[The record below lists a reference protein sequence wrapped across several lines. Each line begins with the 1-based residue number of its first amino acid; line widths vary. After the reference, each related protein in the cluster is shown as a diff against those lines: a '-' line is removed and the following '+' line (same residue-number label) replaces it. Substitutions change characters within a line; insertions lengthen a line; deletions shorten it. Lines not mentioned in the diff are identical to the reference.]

1 MSVRIERP
9 EAATIVGGA
18 LVMVGACLPWLTL
31 FAGMQQYSGL
41 IAAHGQILFA
51 GGVLAMVAS
60 MGIRRP
66 DQHWMRWAMVLLGL
80 TLLGFNLWLTSDL
93 SPGLIVSS
101 LGIGLLILGPI
112 SGLVG
117 GSAHKRGRF

>member
-9 EAATIVGGA
+9 EAAAIVGGA

-41 IAAHGQILFA
+41 IDAHGQILFA

-60 MGIRRP
+60 LGIRRS
-66 DQHWMRWAMVLLGL
+66 DQRWMRWAMVSLGL
-80 TLLGFNLWLTSDL
+80 TLLGFNLWLTSNL

-101 LGIGLLILGPI
+101 LGIGLLIL
-112 SGLVG
+112 
-117 GSAHKRGRF
+117 